1 MNTSQN
7 VNAGSGA
14 ALAAQTAAERKP
26 KSGFPMP
33 VAAIDVGSNAIRFVC
48 AEFAGPT
55 EFVKLVEERVPVR
68 LGHDVFLTGRL
79 APEAAEAALEALR
92 SFRHR
97 LGEAGISH
105 YRAVAT
111 SAVREASNGERF
123 IERVRA
129 ETGLELEA
137 ITGSE
142 EARLVHVAVRSR
154 ISLSGGQWILVDLG
168 GGSVE
173 VSLVDE
179 HGIHWSESHT
189 MGSVRLLEELSV
201 AGAEPGRFRQLL
213 EEYAATLK
221 IPRTAAA
228 VRGLIA
234 TGGNIESLARLAGAA
249 PRLDR
254 VSELP
259 ISALRGTIETL
270 AQLSYRQRVEQLGLR
285 EDRADVILPAA
296 LVYERVAVLAGVD
309 TLLVPHVGVKEG
321 LLIDL
326 VDDATRHRSHADRL
340 NEQAYAGALVL
351 GRRYMFDEAHGAH
364 VARLSVELFD
374 QLQQLHRLGSDDR
387 RVLRAAAVLHDLG
400 VYVAHQRHHKHSHY
414 LIANSELPGFT
425 PRELK
430 VVANVARYHRKGEPA
445 EHHADYV
452 ALSEED
458 RERVAKLSALLRIA
472 AALDREHR
480 QRVSG
485 VRLTLRGQTVG
496 LEIQGDGDLLLER
509 WALQSNRAFF
519 EKVYGVELKVIA
531 EPSLG

>member
-1 MNTSQN
+1 MPNFP
-7 VNAGSGA
+7 
-14 ALAAQTAAERKP
+14 LAI
-26 KSGFPMP
+26 
-33 VAAIDVGSNAIRFVC
+33 AAIDVGSNAIRFLC
-48 AEFAGPT
+48 AEFSGLT

-68 LGHDVFLTGRL
+68 LGHDFFLTGKL
-79 APEAAEAALEALR
+79 APEAMNGALEALS
-92 SFRHR
+92 SFRQR
-97 LGEAGISH
+97 LDEAGIGH

-129 ETGLELEA
+129 ETGVELEA

-142 EARLVHVAVRSR
+142 EARLVHRAVRSR
-154 ISLSGGQWILVDLG
+154 LSLSGGQWLLIDLG

-173 VSLVDE
+173 VSLVDQD
-179 HGIHWSESHT
+179 GIHWSESHT

-221 IPRTAAA
+221 IPRT
-228 VRGLIA
+228 VGEVQGLIA

-249 PRLDR
+249 PRLDQ

-259 ISALRGTIETL
+259 LTSLRGLIATL
-270 AQLSYRQRVEQLGLR
+270 SQLSYRQRVEQLGLR

-296 LVYERVAVLAGVD
+296 MVYERVAVLAGVEAV
-309 TLLVPHVGVKEG
+309 LVPHVGVKEG

-326 VDDATRHRSHADRL
+326 VEDVARHRTHADRL
-340 NEQAYAGALVL
+340 DEQAFAGSLVL
-351 GRRYMFDEAHGAH
+351 GRRYRFDEAHGTH
-364 VARLSVELFD
+364 VARLSLDLFD
-374 QLQQLHRLGSDDR
+374 QLRSLHRLGDGDR

-400 VYVAHQRHHKHSHY
+400 VYVAHKKHHRHSQY

-425 PRELK
+425 PREIK
-430 VVANVARYHRKGEPA
+430 IVAAVARYHRKGEPA
-445 EHHADYV
+445 EHHPEYV

-458 RERVAKLSALLRIA
+458 RERVCKLSALLRIA

-485 VRLTLRGQTVG
+485 VRLTLRGAAVG
-496 LEIQGDGDLLLER
+496 LEIHGSGDQLLER
-509 WALQSNRAFF
+509 WALQRSRAYF
-519 EKVYGVELKVIA
+519 EKVYGLELIV
-531 EPSLG
+531 LGGAGAQ